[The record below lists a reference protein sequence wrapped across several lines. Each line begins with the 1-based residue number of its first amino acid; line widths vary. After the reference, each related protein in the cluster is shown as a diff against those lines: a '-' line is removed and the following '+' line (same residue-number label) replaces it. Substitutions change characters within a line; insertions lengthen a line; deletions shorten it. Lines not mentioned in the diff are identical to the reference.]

1 MTLSPVIL
9 TWLSF
14 LTLCDLTPP
23 VTWPL
28 LKNGRQWRT
37 LRLSLF
43 ADFRS
48 GFLLQVHSRLN
59 TDISEQ
65 QNRTIH
71 AQPTACFEVWL
82 LVPVTKHKY
91 IHIYDIHIYYILYI
105 VAYIDI
111 FIYIYKFPRDETA
124 CPFLLSMFPFLLPLD
139 HKIYDR
145 MCGVLVACVMSDVLY
160 VMPLLYVSIC
170 KKKKEKKKEKLKVGW
185 KKISVSNNE
194 HVSLFAWGLHT
205 QFSQEARVD
214 HDLAFDISCLQ
225 ASRD

>member
-1 MTLSPVIL
+1 MQTRPRITKYYFGLKYWVLTYLGQLALNELPQMTLSTVIL

-28 LKNGRQWRT
+28 LKNGREWRT

-59 TDISEQ
+59 TDFSEQ

-71 AQPTACFEVWL
+71 AQPTACLEVWL

-105 VAYIDI
+105 VTYIDI

-124 CPFLLSMFPFLLPLD
+124 CAFLLSMLPSLLPLD

-145 MCGVLVACVMSDVLY
+145 ICGVLVAWCHVWC
-160 VMPLLYVSIC
+160 LLSHAPIIC
-170 KKKKEKKKEKLKVGW
+170 L
-185 KKISVSNNE
+185 NM
-194 HVSLFAWGLHT
+194 
-205 QFSQEARVD
+205 
-214 HDLAFDISCLQ
+214 
-225 ASRD
+225 

>member
-1 MTLSPVIL
+1 MQTRPRITKYYFGLKYWVLTYLGQLALNELPQMTLSTVIL

-59 TDISEQ
+59 TDFSEQ

-71 AQPTACFEVWL
+71 AQPTACLEVWL

-111 FIYIYKFPRDETA
+111 FVYINFQEMKLPVIFYFQFSPLCYPLITR
-124 CPFLLSMFPFLLPLD
+124 SMTGYVAFLLP
-139 HKIYDR
+139 
-145 MCGVLVACVMSDVLY
+145 GVMSDV
-160 VMPLLYVSIC
+160 
-170 KKKKEKKKEKLKVGW
+170 
-185 KKISVSNNE
+185 
-194 HVSLFAWGLHT
+194 F
-205 QFSQEARVD
+205 
-214 HDLAFDISCLQ
+214 
-225 ASRD
+225 